1 MNQPILLI
9 DYLNFLK
16 SIRGLSPNTIKEY
29 GYDLEVFFKYQILR
43 KVYYGDQSSF
53 EKEFKDNDKKKIID
67 AKFLASLNI
76 ADEYFKDKES
86 FRQFYEDN
94 KEAIENYPALKNE
107 LETFK
112 NEYGT
117 YKTDLEEKK
126 EELKDL
132 KILLQEKDAEI
143 INLTKAE
150 NDADKL
156 REKIKALQKQAM
168 DLTKENEILKG
179 KIDE

>member
-1 MNQPILLI
+1 MSEL
-9 DYLNFLK
+9 
-16 SIRGLSPNTIKEY
+16 R
-29 GYDLEVFFKYQILR
+29 LEVKIDGVKYPLVTKESKESI
-43 KVYYGDQSSF
+43 
-53 EKEFKDNDKKKIID
+53 EKIAAYVDGKIKDVKSDKLTFDRQLI
-67 AKFLASLNI
+67 LASLNI
-76 ADEYFKDKES
+76 SDEYFKDKES
-86 FRQFYEDN
+86 FRQYYEEN
-94 KEAIENYPALKNE
+94 KEAIENFPALKDE

-179 KIDE
+179 KIDD

>member
-1 MNQPILLI
+1 M
-9 DYLNFLK
+9 
-16 SIRGLSPNTIKEY
+16 SEIR
-29 GYDLEVFFKYQILR
+29 LEVKIDGVKYPLVSKESKESI
-43 KVYYGDQSSF
+43 
-53 EKEFKDNDKKKIID
+53 EKIAAYVDGKIKDVKSDKLTFDRQLI
-67 AKFLASLNI
+67 LASLNI

-86 FRQFYEDN
+86 FRQYYEEN
-94 KEAIENYPALKNE
+94 KEAIENFPALKDE

-179 KIDE
+179 KIDD

>member
-1 MNQPILLI
+1 MSEL
-9 DYLNFLK
+9 
-16 SIRGLSPNTIKEY
+16 R
-29 GYDLEVFFKYQILR
+29 LEVKIDGVKYPLVTKESKESI
-43 KVYYGDQSSF
+43 
-53 EKEFKDNDKKKIID
+53 EKIAAYVDGKIKDVKSDKLTFDRQLI
-67 AKFLASLNI
+67 LASLNI

-86 FRQFYEDN
+86 FRQYYEEN
-94 KEAIENYPALKNE
+94 KEAIENFPALKDE

-143 INLTKAE
+143 INLTEAE

-179 KIDE
+179 KIDD

>member
-1 MNQPILLI
+1 M
-9 DYLNFLK
+9 
-16 SIRGLSPNTIKEY
+16 SEIR
-29 GYDLEVFFKYQILR
+29 LEVKIDGIKYPLVSKESKESI
-43 KVYYGDQSSF
+43 
-53 EKEFKDNDKKKIID
+53 EKIAAYVDGKIKDVKSDKLTFDRQLI
-67 AKFLASLNI
+67 LASLNI

-86 FRQFYEDN
+86 FRQYYEEN
-94 KEAIENYPALKNE
+94 KEAIENFPALKDE

-143 INLTKAE
+143 ISLTKAE

-179 KIDE
+179 KIDD

>member
-1 MNQPILLI
+1 MSEL
-9 DYLNFLK
+9 
-16 SIRGLSPNTIKEY
+16 R
-29 GYDLEVFFKYQILR
+29 LEVKIDGVKYPLVTKESKESI
-43 KVYYGDQSSF
+43 
-53 EKEFKDNDKKKIID
+53 EKIAAYVDGKIKDVKSDKLTFD
-67 AKFLASLNI
+67 RTLVLASLNI

-86 FRQFYEDN
+86 FRQYCDEN
-94 KEAIENYPALKNE
+94 KEAIENYPALKDE

-179 KIDE
+179 KIDD

>member
-1 MNQPILLI
+1 MSEL
-9 DYLNFLK
+9 
-16 SIRGLSPNTIKEY
+16 R
-29 GYDLEVFFKYQILR
+29 LEVKIDGVKYPLVTKESKESI
-43 KVYYGDQSSF
+43 
-53 EKEFKDNDKKKIID
+53 EKIAAYVDGKIKDVKSDKLTFDRQLI
-67 AKFLASLNI
+67 LASLNI

-86 FRQFYEDN
+86 FRQYYEEN
-94 KEAIENYPALKNE
+94 KEAIENFPALKDE

-117 YKTDLEEKK
+117 YKTDLEDKK

-143 INLTKAE
+143 LNLTKAE

-179 KIDE
+179 KIDD